1 MSLPALIQHG
11 GPVMWILL
19 FVSAMAICLF
29 VERYLH
35 YHRAQID
42 SVVFT
47 NGIRNVLAQENVV
60 EALSI
65 CESTPGPV
73 PQLVKAAI
81 LSREAGR
88 AVIRESLEDSGRI
101 EVARLEE
108 KLNMLGTIA
117 QTAPLL
123 GLFGTTLGL
132 IDIFGHISLD
142 QAVYPEIARLAEGVW
157 QALICTAMGLG
168 VAIFSY
174 VAHNYLVGR
183 VKFIVLDME
192 KASAEI
198 LGIVSGN
205 LNPE

>member
-1 MSLPALIQHG
+1 MTLPTLIEHG
-11 GPVMWILL
+11 GPVMWLL
-19 FVSAMAICLF
+19 LVASAGAICLF
-29 VERYLH
+29 VERFLH

-42 SVVFT
+42 SVEFT
-47 NGIRNVLAQENVV
+47 SGIRNVLGQENVV

-88 AVIRESLEDSGRI
+88 AGIRDSLEDSGRT

-108 KLNMLGTIA
+108 KLNLLGTIA
-117 QTAPLL
+117 QVAPLL

-132 IDIFGHISLD
+132 IDIFGLISAD
-142 QAVYPEIARLAEGVW
+142 GAVYPEIARLAEGVW
-157 QALICTAMGLG
+157 QALICTGTGLA

-183 VKFIVLDME
+183 VRSIVLDME
-192 KASAEI
+192 KASTEI
-198 LGIVSGN
+198 LSIVSGA
-205 LNPE
+205 LSPE